1 MPQPRRRAALR
12 TPNDPRVLLSFRNC
26 QCVNDSRCVATTT
39 QCPRFPA
46 ASGRLYPL
54 AQLVDNAGIRDTQ
67 RLEDLVARARAL
79 GLEARDRRRG
89 ADWLARRRRW
99 LALEQRPE
107 LGADIGGQ
115 DALEILQRG
124 AAQVGGIRLHR
135 YGEGR
140 V

>member
-107 LGADIGGQ
+107 PGAGIGGRGGF
-115 DALEILQRG
+115 AVTPPGGAQRG
-124 AAQVGGIRLHR
+124 GPRL
-135 YGEGR
+135 GW
-140 V
+140 